1 MPCAGV
7 VGLTGGIAC
16 GKSTVSGVFSD
27 LGVPVLDAD
36 LVARELVAPGQP
48 ALAKIVELFGKDML
62 HADHTLNR
70 TRLRQRIFSHP
81 LERQQLES
89 LLHPLIYQQM
99 WMQAAMLDT
108 IYCIFSVPL
117 LLETGQNAKLQ
128 RVLVVDCEPE
138 IQRQRLADRDGCDS
152 DEINQILAA
161 QCDRQTR
168 LAYADD
174 VIHNNGDV
182 SVVTQQVQALH
193 QRYQQ
198 LFKAGA

>member
-1 MPCAGV
+1 MPCCGT

-16 GKSTVSGVFSD
+16 GKSTVSGIFSD

-48 ALAKIVELFGKDML
+48 ALAKIVELFGKDIL
-62 HADHTLNR
+62 RPDHTLNR
-70 TRLRQRIFSHP
+70 VRLRQRIFSHP
-81 LERQQLES
+81 LERQQLDS
-89 LLHPLIYQQM
+89 LLHPMIYQHM

-128 RVLVVDCEPE
+128 RILVVDCEPE
-138 IQRQRLADRDGCDS
+138 IQRQRLVDRDGCGS

-182 SVVTQQVQALH
+182 LVVAQQVQALH

-198 LFKAGA
+198 LFKTGA